1 MGLGN
6 WKGEG
11 EGEGDDWTTFLEGV
25 STEKQGQEMEG

>member
-6 WKGEG
+6 WKG

-25 STEKQGQEMEG
+25 STEEQGQEMEE

>member
-11 EGEGDDWTTFLEGV
+11 EGDDWTTFLAGV
-25 STEKQGQEMEG
+25 STEKQGHEMEE

>member
-11 EGEGDDWTTFLEGV
+11 EGDNWTTFLEGV
-25 STEKQGQEMEG
+25 STEKQGQEMEE

>member
-6 WKGEG
+6 WKG

-25 STEKQGQEMEG
+25 STKKQGQEMEG

>member
-6 WKGEG
+6 WKG